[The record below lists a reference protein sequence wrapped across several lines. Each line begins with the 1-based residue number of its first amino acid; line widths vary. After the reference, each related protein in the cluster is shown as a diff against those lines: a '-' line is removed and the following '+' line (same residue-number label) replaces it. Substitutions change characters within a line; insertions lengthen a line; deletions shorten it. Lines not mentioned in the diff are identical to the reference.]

1 MTQKTHAAGE
11 PATTRPMTGDE
22 YLESLKDG
30 REVYIFGERVKDVA
44 SHPAFRNSARMT
56 ARLYDAMQNPARNS
70 PLAVPTD
77 TGSGGIT
84 HPFFKAPKSA
94 DDLLK
99 SRDAIAAWQRIGYGW
114 QGRAPD
120 YKASFIAAM
129 GAMPEFFGEYERN
142 ARSWYKKCPLSSLF

>member
-30 REVYIFGERVKDVA
+30 REVYIFGERVKDVT

-70 PLAVPTD
+70 PVGCADRYGQWRHHAPLFQGAEKCRRSAQIARCDCCLAAHRLRLARPRA
-77 TGSGGIT
+77 GLQSQFHCRHGRHAGI
-84 HPFFKAPKSA
+84 F
-94 DDLLK
+94 
-99 SRDAIAAWQRIGYGW
+99 WRI
-114 QGRAPD
+114 
-120 YKASFIAAM
+120 
-129 GAMPEFFGEYERN
+129 
-142 ARSWYKKCPLSSLF
+142 